1 MPTEL
6 GDVVVGPARGV
17 PAEVGSTDVSAGDVV
32 AVSSGTV
39 VPADDTNNPDDLGIA
54 DQDGTEGDVITVY
67 REGIVVANVG
77 GSVSAGGELG
87 LGTTAGQLT
96 SGSAGYFAWSDAG
109 GANSPLQ
116 HGSID
121 GVGDNAAAVE
131 VK

>member
-6 GDVVVGPARGV
+6 GDPVVGPARGA

-32 AVSSGTV
+32 AVSSGTI
-39 VPADDTNNPDDLGIA
+39 VPADGTNNPDDVGIV
-54 DQDGTEGDVITVY
+54 DQAGTEGDIVTVY

-77 GSVSAGGELG
+77 GSVTAGSELG
-87 LGTTAGQLT
+87 LGSTAGQLT
-96 SGSAGYFAWSDAG
+96 SGTAGYVAWSDAG

-116 HGSID
+116 HGSLS
-121 GVGDNAAAVE
+121 GLGSNAAAVE